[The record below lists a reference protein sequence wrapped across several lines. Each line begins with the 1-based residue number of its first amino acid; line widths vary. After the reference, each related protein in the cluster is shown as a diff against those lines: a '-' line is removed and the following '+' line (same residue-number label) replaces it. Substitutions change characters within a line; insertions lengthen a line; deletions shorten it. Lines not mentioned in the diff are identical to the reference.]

1 MNAALESGV
10 AGVGEM
16 APARKPAR
24 PRQLILAVL
33 LAVAGVVAGVL
44 TYKSLVSSPV
54 SLSGEVV
61 PTRVYPLSFGTTG
74 TITAVK
80 IRAGQHVTAGE
91 VLATQNGALAQAN
104 LQEANASAAA
114 AAAAL
119 QADQHPQPGVVVQPA
134 AVATAR
140 QRLAAARAQATQ
152 DRLALKNTQVVAPAA
167 GVVGA
172 VSAAAGNSI
181 TASNLHNPVVTIDSG
196 PLVVSAR
203 LPGTEVGNV
212 RVGQA
217 VTLTIEPLHVSL
229 PGKVLQ
235 LSQVPSQSQT
245 AVSYMAL
252 CQIETRDSA
261 LLAGMAADVIPQ

>member
-1 MNAALESGV
+1 MNAALETGV

-33 LAVAGVVAGVL
+33 LAVAGLVVGVL
-44 TYKSLVSSPV
+44 TYKSLASSPV
-54 SLSGEVV
+54 SFSGEVV
-61 PTRVYPLSFGTTG
+61 PMSVHPLSFGATG
-74 TITAVK
+74 TVTAVK
-80 IRAGQHVTAGE
+80 VRAGQHVTAGE
-91 VLATQNGALAQAN
+91 VLATQNGALARAN
-104 LQEANASAAA
+104 LQKAHDSEAA

-119 QADQHPQPGVVVQPA
+119 RADRHPQSGV
-134 AVATAR
+134 AVAQSVVASAQ
-140 QRLAAARAQATQ
+140 QRLAAAKAQVAR
-152 DRLALKNTQVVAPAA
+152 DELALNGTQVMAPAA

-172 VSAAAGNSI
+172 VSAAVGESI

-217 VTLTIEPLHVSL
+217 VTLTIEPLNVSL

-245 AVSYMAL
+245 AVSYMVL
-252 CQIETRDSA
+252 CQIEAHDSA
-261 LLAGMAADVIPQ
+261 LLAGMAADVIP